1 MDARSEDI
9 ECGDCPTS
17 SIPLWATLPENDQV
31 CLVQIRTESPVST
44 STGAERPVECVYPLG
59 RGRAF
64 HIGRHSGDRCIV
76 VDDVTVS
83 RRHALL
89 VHKGDTLYLRD
100 HSSNGSFINDRQ
112 IGQSKFYAVHIGDVL
127 RFGDNSLRFRVSDT
141 LSGHDPALIVRDRAR
156 RRREGSGDTLDTR
169 SVTSLSESSAAE
181 RPGDARRQRA
191 TERFLSI
198 ADSSAASAATDGS
211 AGRASTRQMLQVP
224 LSTVAASGAQLQP
237 PSAAHSPPQADE
249 AVLQSR
255 SPSADGR
262 RSAAR
267 SAMRGAGG
275 SLRRMD
281 GGSGGSSGDLAALR
295 RTDSRKSVG
304 ERGERGAPAASPR
317 GGDAVLARAAQDTS
331 TGAHGADA
339 SGRQPPAGR
348 VGDEVS
354 RRRSR
359 RRLLRQLSLG
369 RPTQRAAG
377 GRQVNIAGLRGAR
390 GARGVEVRRVD
401 PESAAGRSPFPF
413 AFGDVVTHVDGLPVH
428 ALTVPITTLPLPPP
442 TPPPPPVWRLSACSR
457 RGGAAAQW
465 RRRRR
470 Q

>member
-224 LSTVAASGAQLQP
+224 LSTVAASGAQSQP

-304 ERGERGAPAASPR
+304 ERGDRGAPAASPR

-354 RRRSR
+354 RPPPLAPAAVARTAHSAR
-359 RRLLRQLSLG
+359 G
-369 RPTQRAAG
+369 RRAAG
-377 GRQVNIAGLRGAR
+377 EH
-390 GARGVEVRRVD
+390 RGV
-401 PESAAGRSPFPF
+401 AGG
-413 AFGDVVTHVDGLPVH
+413 AGG
-428 ALTVPITTLPLPPP
+428 AG
-442 TPPPPPVWRLSACSR
+442 
-457 RGGAAAQW
+457 RGGAAGGSGERGGAQPVPLRLRRRRDARRRPARARPHGPHHDPPTSPPTPTPTPTPGVATVRMQPARRRAARW